1 MPFNPRKSLP
11 WVVGFYIFLFL
22 STTFVLL
29 FEFVI
34 PHGGFYVEDPVIT
47 TTTTTMTTITTTSSI
62 MTTTQSTTTTASG
75 SFTTS
80 THTGIITTTEPVTT
94 TTVPTT
100 TTTVPETT
108 TTTTGLTY
116 PGTLPA
122 VLASGTVIGT
132 YFTDELLL
140 TIYQIRASNSD
151 VYVADVVV
159 SSAYEILTALA
170 FNTFGGTNITQTVST
185 MATAHNAVFAINSD
199 YASHYDSGFV
209 IRNGL
214 ILRSSVSN
222 RNAIALRTDGTVTSF
237 PETSTTVQAVLD
249 DDAWQLWSFGPV
261 LIKDGISVADV
272 HDGLDRDAVNN
283 PRSAFG
289 AVGVNHFMFVTVD
302 GRTDASHGADIEEL
316 AGIMMSLGCFQAYN
330 FDGGGS
336 ATFWYD
342 GEVINHPS
350 DGYER
355 KVSDC
360 VYIRR

>member
-1 MPFNPRKSLP
+1 MPSPKRFLP
-11 WVVGFYIFLFL
+11 WIVGFYVFLFL

-29 FEFVI
+29 YEFVI

-47 TTTTTMTTITTTSSI
+47 TPTTTVTTATTTGSI
-62 MTTTQSTTTTASG
+62 MTTTNASNPV
-75 SFTTS
+75 TTS
-80 THTGIITTTEPVTT
+80 AQTGIITTTTESQ
-94 TTVPTT
+94 
-100 TTTVPETT
+100 TT
-108 TTTTGLTY
+108 TTTTEITTTEGLVY
-116 PGTLPA
+116 LGDLPA
-122 VLASGTVIGT
+122 VLAAGTVIGS
-132 YFTDELLL
+132 YFNDNLLL
-140 TIYQIRASNSD
+140 TVYQIRASNSD

-159 SSAYEILTALA
+159 SSAYEILSALA

-185 MATAHNAVFAINSD
+185 MAAAHDAIFAINSD

-214 ILRSSVSN
+214 ILRSSSSY
-222 RNAIALRTDGTVTSF
+222 RNAIALNIDGTVTSF
-237 PETSTTVQAVLD
+237 AETSTTVQAVLD
-249 DDAWQLWSFGPV
+249 EGTWQLWSFGPV
-261 LIKDGISVADV
+261 LIKDGVSVADI

-336 ATFWYD
+336 ATFWYN